1 MGIAKKK
8 ISLFFFLEVEN
19 KLIKKKRGKKK
30 EPVSITKSN
39 LTILIVADI

>member
-19 KLIKKKRGKKK
+19 KLIKKREEKGA
-30 EPVSITKSN
+30 SIN
-39 LTILIVADI
+39 H

>member
-19 KLIKKKRGKKK
+19 KLIKKKREEKGA
-30 EPVSITKSN
+30 SIN
-39 LTILIVADI
+39 H

>member
-19 KLIKKKRGKKK
+19 KLIKKKGKKK

-39 LTILIVADI
+39 LIILIVADI